1 MPVLLT
7 NPPPLFDVL
16 PRDLFR
22 PLASTNRRHYWRLL
36 CLLYARF
43 FGVDAD
49 LPPAAGWN
57 RRDLLIVIEQLLEDD
72 DPWEMEDGDAINTL
86 VNVRAHNYLRRLIE
100 AGWLLEERIGL
111 AVVVS
116 MPTVVTR
123 FLETLH
129 TFIEFA
135 PPAVGAKMRS
145 IEGALQRVLT
155 SRQPGADLDEA
166 AMQARQLVGAMGSM
180 GVRVREL
187 MRGLTAEVTT
197 AQALRRIFDEYIA
210 DIYMA
215 DYAQLTGADHP
226 LARKSAVIAL
236 ANEIDLGEHRGRLVA
251 WYAEHRT
258 DGNLEHA
265 EDRLQRTLRRIKD
278 LHLLQDFL
286 DRLEDDLRRMNRRM
300 LALIDYRLHAPS
312 HLETR
317 IKRAIEGVKQSEAPG
332 LAPPIGPGQILS
344 AELLYKPRSHKPP
357 IPIIG
362 DRLRQM
368 TPDQE
373 ARMRLR
379 AQAMAARRVLSKDIY
394 AYLQRVM
401 GDSLQ
406 TLASDLPI
414 ESIKD
419 FRVVQTLASMAL
431 GAGANVERGKGNG
444 TVGRLPRYAF
454 RTAKGRH
461 ISNGYFEMPDFY
473 ITRMG

>member
-1 MPVLLT
+1 MRLSSHPS
-7 NPPPLFDVL
+7 LFDVL

-22 PLASTNRRHYWRLL
+22 PLASTNRAHYWRLL
-36 CLLYARF
+36 GLLYARF
-43 FGVDAD
+43 FGADAD
-49 LPPAAGWN
+49 LPPAVGWS
-57 RRDLLIVIEQLLEDD
+57 RRDLLLVVEQLLEDE
-72 DPWEMEDGDAINTL
+72 DPWEMEDGDSPNTPI
-86 VNVRAHNYLRRLIE
+86 NVRAHDYLRRLMD

-116 MPTVVTR
+116 MPTVVAR
-123 FLETLH
+123 FMETIYA
-129 TFIEFA
+129 FIEFA

-145 IEGALQRVLT
+145 IESALQRVLT

-166 AMQARQLVGAMGSM
+166 AAQARQLVGAMSSM

-187 MRGLTAEVTT
+187 MRGLTADVTT
-197 AQALRRIFDEYIA
+197 AQALRRIFDDYIA

-215 DYAQLTGADHP
+215 DYAQLAGADHP

-236 ANEIDLGEHRGRLVA
+236 ANEIDLGAHRDRLVA

-258 DGNLEHA
+258 AANLELA
-265 EDRLQRTLRRIKD
+265 EDRLERTLRRVKD
-278 LHLLQDFL
+278 LHRLQDFL

-317 IKRAIEGVKQSEAPG
+317 IKRAIEGVKLSEAPE

-344 AELLYKPRSHKPP
+344 AELLYKPRKHRPA
-357 IPIIG
+357 IPVAA

-368 TPDQE
+368 TPEQE

-401 GDSLQ
+401 GDRLQ
-406 TLASDLPI
+406 ALASDLPI

-419 FRVVQTLASMAL
+419 FRVVQTLNSMAL
-431 GAGANVERGKGNG
+431 GACADVERGKGSG

-454 RTAKGRH
+454 RAAAGKR
-461 ISNGYFEMPDFY
+461 IRNGYFEMPDFY
-473 ITRMG
+473 ITRTG